1 MMIDLTPAE
10 REANDRTHRIGY
22 VDDCLRCVDCEI
34 AAWNTWKVACDA

>member
-1 MMIDLTPAE
+1 MIDLTPAE
-10 REANDRTHRIGY
+10 RVANERTHRISN